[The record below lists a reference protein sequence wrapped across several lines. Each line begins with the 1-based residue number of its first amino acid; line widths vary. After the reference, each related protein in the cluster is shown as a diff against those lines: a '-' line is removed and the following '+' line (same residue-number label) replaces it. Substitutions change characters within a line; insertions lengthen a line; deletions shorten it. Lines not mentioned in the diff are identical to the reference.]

1 MDLVGK
7 KPVLTS
13 WKDIAR
19 YLGKGVRTVQRWE
32 RQLGLPVRRTT
43 QERKSVV
50 LAMPEEI
57 DQWIQCKQFAGGRLD
72 SPDRAALLLTLNELR
87 SENRE
92 LRRQLELEREKHRRY
107 PRPCAQKGTRQPFE
121 S

>member
-1 MDLVGK
+1 MDLVGR

-32 RQLGLPVRRTT
+32 RTLGLPVRRTT
-43 QERKSVV
+43 QEKKSVV
-50 LAMPEEI
+50 LAIPEEI
-57 DQWIQCKQFAGGRLD
+57 DLWIRCQRFAGRGLG
-72 SPDRAALLLTLNELR
+72 SPDRATLLRTLNELR

-92 LRRQLELEREKHRRY
+92 LRRQLELEREKHR
-107 PRPCAQKGTRQPFE
+107 

>member
-1 MDLVGK
+1 MDLVGR

-32 RQLGLPVRRTT
+32 RTLGLPVRRAT

-50 LAMPEEI
+50 LAIPEEI
-57 DQWIQCKQFAGGRLD
+57 DLWIRCQRFAGRGLG
-72 SPDRAALLLTLNELR
+72 SPDRATLLLTLNELR

-92 LRRQLELEREKHRRY
+92 LRRQLELEREKHR
-107 PRPCAQKGTRQPFE
+107 